1 MDEKQ
6 FFDSKLIGV
15 NIMKLRKAAGLT
27 QMQLA
32 ETLGISFQAVSNW
45 ERGQSCPDIARLT
58 ELAQFFNVTTDEILG
73 SKKGARV
80 VDAIAK
86 DEEIPAL
93 SAEEMLSVAPLLSQE
108 QADEAAEK
116 VEHLTLTDLVQMA
129 PFLSQ
134 ELLDE
139 AASRML
145 TDGVK
150 VNELAAIA
158 PFLSDKALDA
168 LVEKVMS
175 RSDCSVGGI
184 ISIAPF
190 LGDKALDSLA
200 QHLSPTSFGEIIGL
214 APFLREETLNAL
226 AEKMLDKPDGSLAEL
241 AGLAPF
247 LGKQTLTHL
256 VEAQYAR
263 GGSTHELMALLPFL
277 DEDEMAKFFM
287 RRFETKGDRNDA

>member
-6 FFDSKLIGV
+6 FFDPKLIGV

-58 ELAQFFNVTTDEILG
+58 ELAQLFNVTTDEILG

-80 VDAIAK
+80 VDAIAE

-116 VEHLTLTDLVQMA
+116 VEHITLTDLMQMS

-145 TDGVK
+145 TDDVK
-150 VNELAAIA
+150 VNELTAIA
-158 PFLSDKALDA
+158 PFLSDKALDN
-168 LVEKVMS
+168 
-175 RSDCSVGGI
+175 
-184 ISIAPF
+184 
-190 LGDKALDSLA
+190 LA
-200 QHLSPTSFGEIIGL
+200 QQISPTSFGEIIGL

-226 AEKMLDKPDGSLAEL
+226 AEKMLDTPDGSLAGL

-247 LGKQTLTHL
+247 LGEKTLTHL

-263 GGSTHELMALLPFL
+263 GDSTHELMALLPFL